1 MFNDS
6 PRKSKNG
13 FALILKKFPKTD
25 SWYVLLQYRSQTM
38 TRMPGFIGCP
48 GGRYEGE
55 EDSLQAVVRETEE
68 ETGWIFKQESFTKIN
83 EGKNCDWYFVIK
95 IDKPKNHTYTDIKTI
110 GEIQDTN
117 KLISKHRNWK
127 CIRSMTPGHFWMPIE
142 SIDQLIQHRGIDGK
156 TKIMGGLISRV
167 KQSADLLSSK

>member
-1 MFNDS
+1 
-6 PRKSKNG
+6 
-13 FALILKKFPKTD
+13 
-25 SWYVLLQYRSQTM
+25 
-38 TRMPGFIGCP
+38 MPGFIGCP

-117 KLISKHRNWK
+117 KLISKHRNNK
-127 CIRSMTPGHFWMPIE
+127 EF
-142 SIDQLIQHRGIDGK
+142 
-156 TKIMGGLISRV
+156 V
-167 KQSADLLSSK
+167 KQKDTLKSKYYLVSHLFIQASRNNNQASSFA